1 MSVLVGLQQFVPHRG
16 LSRGIHMQLRN
27 PARFIPANVMGNI
40 FFLFANVKIIM
51 DIEIVGFI
59 GSGIIASALVPQV
72 IKSWKT
78 KSTGDISL
86 LWNSLLL
93 TGLIIF
99 IIYGIGIKSRPIMI
113 FTSIEA
119 SLTLSLL
126 ILKLFYKKP

>member
-1 MSVLVGLQQFVPHRG
+1 
-16 LSRGIHMQLRN
+16 
-27 PARFIPANVMGNI
+27 
-40 FFLFANVKIIM
+40 M

-99 IIYGIGIKSRPIMI
+99 IIYGFGIKSRPIMI

>member
-1 MSVLVGLQQFVPHRG
+1 
-16 LSRGIHMQLRN
+16 
-27 PARFIPANVMGNI
+27 
-40 FFLFANVKIIM
+40 M
-51 DIEIVGFI
+51 DIEVVGFI
-59 GSGIIASALVPQV
+59 GSGIIASALAPQV

-99 IIYGIGIKSRPIMI
+99 IIYGIGLKSRPIMI

>member
-1 MSVLVGLQQFVPHRG
+1 
-16 LSRGIHMQLRN
+16 
-27 PARFIPANVMGNI
+27 
-40 FFLFANVKIIM
+40 M

-59 GSGIIASALVPQV
+59 GSGIIASALAPQV

>member
-1 MSVLVGLQQFVPHRG
+1 
-16 LSRGIHMQLRN
+16 
-27 PARFIPANVMGNI
+27 
-40 FFLFANVKIIM
+40 M